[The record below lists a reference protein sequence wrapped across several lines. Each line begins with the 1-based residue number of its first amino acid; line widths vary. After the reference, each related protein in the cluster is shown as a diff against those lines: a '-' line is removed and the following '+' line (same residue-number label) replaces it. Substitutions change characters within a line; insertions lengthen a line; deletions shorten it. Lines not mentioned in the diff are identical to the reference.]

1 MTTTINTE
9 LEGDWVDFTSFSR
22 QPNQLIPLLQ
32 YCQGQRGYISKA
44 TVTQIA
50 DYLNV
55 SEALVYGVASFYT
68 QFRFVKPGD
77 HQVRICLGTAC
88 HVQGGVSLSEEIQKI
103 IGISPGEISRDQ
115 KFEFHE
121 VACLGCCAQAPVVEI
136 DGKIHG
142 MMTRKKLTKV
152 FAGLADREGQRK
164 HSPGSTACDLPSPA
178 LEPRPARHGMN
189 QFTSSRQQALDKWD
203 SQISHSDIPVIYLG
217 TASCGIAAGA
227 LELLETVQQTV
238 AELGQPV
245 RIVQVGC
252 IGPCYLEPIM
262 DIAMPKAPRVCYTNV
277 YAQKAKQIL
286 KDCLIEGKLLRQ
298 MAAGHFGD
306 KSFSLKTGIPRFF
319 DLPMLKPQVR
329 VILKNCGYI
338 DPEDGDHYLANDGY
352 LGFLKVL
359 EKGPG
364 YALNALKE
372 SGLRGRGGAGF
383 PTFKKWELCRAA
395 QGDHKYV
402 VCNADEGDPGAF
414 MNRALIESDP
424 HAVLEG
430 ILIAGYAV
438 GATQGIIYVRAEYP
452 LAVKRLK
459 KAIRQM
465 RDYGLLGEDIL
476 DSGFSFDI
484 LIKEGAGAFVCGE
497 ETALIASLEGK
508 RGMPRPR
515 PPFPSENGYNGCPT
529 LINNTE
535 TFGTVP
541 AIMRNGGNWYQQFG
555 VPGNYGTKTFS
566 LVGKALNTG
575 LIEVPLGMSLR
586 QIVEDIGGGTEEPF
600 KAVQTGGPLGGCL
613 SSAQLDTPITYE
625 AMRDQG
631 SIMGSGGLIVMDE
644 STCIV
649 DMAHYFIGFA
659 LRESCGNCTPC
670 RIGTRVL
677 IDRLEKIIRG
687 EGEPKDLEMMRR
699 TADTMVKTSLCGL
712 GQAASNPVTSSL
724 NYFLSEYEAHIHH
737 RYCPSAV
744 CKGLFQYIILPK
756 RCNGCTL
763 CAKACPT
770 NAIQGTPKELHA
782 LDVTRCTQCHA
793 CVEVCNQEA
802 IIGVPLPAG
811 QGHLEMS
818 EALS

>member
-1 MTTTINTE
+1 
-9 LEGDWVDFTSFSR
+9 
-22 QPNQLIPLLQ
+22 
-32 YCQGQRGYISKA
+32 
-44 TVTQIA
+44 
-50 DYLNV
+50 
-55 SEALVYGVASFYT
+55 
-68 QFRFVKPGD
+68 
-77 HQVRICLGTAC
+77 
-88 HVQGGVSLSEEIQKI
+88 
-103 IGISPGEISRDQ
+103 
-115 KFEFHE
+115 
-121 VACLGCCAQAPVVEI
+121 
-136 DGKIHG
+136 
-142 MMTRKKLTKV
+142 
-152 FAGLADREGQRK
+152 
-164 HSPGSTACDLPSPA
+164 
-178 LEPRPARHGMN
+178 MN
-189 QFTSSRQQALDKWD
+189 QFTSYRQQALQKWD
-203 SQISHSDIPVIYLG
+203 SQIVHSEIPVIYLG

-227 LELLETVQQTV
+227 LELLETIRQTV
-238 AELGQPV
+238 TELGQTV
-245 RIVQVGC
+245 RIVPVGC

-262 DIAMPKAPRVCYTNV
+262 DIAMPGSPRVSYTNV
-277 YAQKAKQIL
+277 TAQKAKRIL
-286 KDCLIEGKLLRQ
+286 KSCLVEGDLLPQ
-298 MAAGHFGD
+298 MATGHFGD
-306 KSFSLKTGIPRFF
+306 ESFSVKTGILRFF
-319 DLPMLKPQVR
+319 ALPMLKPQVR

-359 EKGPG
+359 EEGPG
-364 YALNALKE
+364 YALEALRE

-383 PTFKKWELCRAA
+383 PAFKKWELCLAA

-430 ILIAGYAV
+430 ILIAGYTV
-438 GATQGIIYVRAEYP
+438 GASQGIIYVRAEYP

-459 KAIRQM
+459 KAIAQM
-465 RDYGLLGEDIL
+465 REYELLGANIL

-515 PPFPSENGYNGCPT
+515 PPFPSEKGYNACPT

-541 AIMRNGGNWYQQFG
+541 AIMRNGGEWYQQFG

-566 LVGKALNTG
+566 LVGKVRNTG
-575 LIEVPLGMSLR
+575 LIEVPLGTPLR
-586 QIVEDIGGGTEEPF
+586 QIVEEIGGGTELPF

-613 SSAQLDTPITYE
+613 SLAQLDTPITYE

-631 SIMGSGGLIVMDE
+631 SIMGSGGLIVMDD

-649 DMAHYFIGFA
+649 DMARYFIGFA

-687 EGEPKDLEMMRR
+687 EGEPEDLEMMRR
-699 TADTMVKTSLCGL
+699 TANTMVKTSLCGL

-724 NYFLSEYEAHIHH
+724 NYFLSEYEAHVQDH
-737 RYCPSAV
+737 YCPSAV
-744 CKGLFQYIILPK
+744 CKGLFQYIILPE

-763 CAKACPT
+763 CAQVCPT
-770 NAIQGTPKELHA
+770 DAIQGKLKELHT
-782 LDVTRCTQCHA
+782 LDVTLCTQCHS
-793 CVEVCNQEA
+793 CVEVCAKRA
-802 IIGVPLPAG
+802 IIGVPVPAG
-811 QGHLEMS
+811 QEFFLMS